1 MKSILTLF
9 LLSYASITLSQTSR
23 IELQQ
28 EFLVDQNRIGTL
40 NVSTQ
45 QASLDKSLSSDLK
58 SKVLR
63 SSGPYS
69 ISNISDIELLVDTEK
84 LKPYPDLKL
93 SMTSFDN
100 SDPLN
105 ISINR
110 IDTLKDRDILRGQVD
125 GFEFSQVKLVVY
137 NGQMTGRISLSQDPK
152 VLVIRSINGGISA
165 NYEVDTSDIT
175 FD

>member
-1 MKSILTLF
+1 MKIPLTLF
-9 LLSYASITLSQTSR
+9 LLSYASLALSQTSR
-23 IELQQ
+23 IEIQQ
-28 EFLVDQNRIGTL
+28 DFLSDQDRIGTL

-45 QASLDKSLSSDLK
+45 QASLDTSLSVDLK

-63 SSGPYS
+63 SSGPYA
-69 ISNISDIELLVDTEK
+69 ISNMGDIQLLVDVEK
-84 LKPYPDLKL
+84 SKSHPNLKL
-93 SMTSFDN
+93 SMNSFND
-100 SDPLN
+100 SDLLN

-125 GFEFSQVKLVVY
+125 GFEFSHVKLVVY
-137 NGQMTGRISLSQDPK
+137 NGQMTGRISLSQDQK